1 MIDTH
6 AHTHVEKSI
15 FAVYST
21 SEHPLIDAI
30 LTRVQE
36 SLLAEQR
43 FEAERR
49 LAKQKLMES
58 LEGIY
63 TEAEVSQ
70 NDRPKQYQHASIYG
84 ADGTNMYPFMVLM
97 RSIFRSAQAGRSRG
111 QSGNSPG
118 RGKGR

>member
-1 MIDTH
+1 VIDTH

-21 SEHPLIDAI
+21 NERPLIDAI
-30 LTRVQE
+30 STRVQE

-70 NDRPKQYQHASIYG
+70 NDRPKQYKHTSIYG
-84 ADGTNMYPFMVLM
+84 ADGTNMHPFMVLM
-97 RSIFRSAQAGRSRG
+97 QSIFRSVQAGRSRG
-111 QSGNSPG
+111 QSGNLPG